1 MNKTNKKQ
9 LPQSLIYRVQCWF
22 GEFGIRSIRN
32 SIIDFFLY
40 SHHLSALYCIDIVM
54 RNSVLVTHRN

>member
-9 LPQSLIYRVQCWF
+9 LPQSLICRVQCWF

-32 SIIDFFLY
+32 PIIDFFLY
-40 SHHLSALYCIDIVM
+40 SHHLSALYCIDIVR
-54 RNSVLVTHRN
+54 RNSVLVTHGN

>member
-32 SIIDFFLY
+32 PIIDFFLY

>member
-9 LPQSLIYRVQCWF
+9 LPQSIQCWF

-32 SIIDFFLY
+32 PIIDFFLY

>member
-9 LPQSLIYRVQCWF
+9 LPLSLIYRVQCKF

-32 SIIDFFLY
+32 PIIDFFLY
-40 SHHLSALYCIDIVM
+40 SHHLSAL
-54 RNSVLVTHRN
+54 